1 MKKTNKTFKRFAAI
15 TSASLLAA
23 CAMAPV
29 FTSMT
34 SYAEAQPLDF
44 TLSAPSLPDGAA
56 IQKDVSAYEVFK
68 ISKVANATGQY
79 NVENWGEDVDASAL
93 ITALNANTTDF
104 QVQDKDD
111 NGSLKFDGEDPVM
124 VNLFKDVVYPTDSTA
139 EDYAEKVIQSAKD
152 IGLIIAGFTGDAQKE
167 AFAKAVMNSLKDD
180 ATAVSGE
187 YSKTKDDTTGVTTEK
202 VSFTDIQD
210 GYYIMTCSAKVGTS
224 GEYNSLSLGMLTI
237 VDGTVASPS
246 IGTGTAKVGLPKVE
260 KKVKEDQ
267 TQNTKYN
274 DKATY
279 ESEKNAWNDV
289 ADYDIGDAVP
299 FKLYG
304 TMPDNLDK
312 YSAYYYCFNDTL
324 DTRFDK
330 PTNVIITIGKTELYY
345 NVTGTQNNGET
356 TWSYKQY
363 TNNEFKDE
371 VSAIDKNCRLTYDGS
386 KFTVAFEDIKAY
398 EGVDKTTVVTV
409 EYNSVLNK
417 TAVVG
422 NKGQNNKVD
431 LTYSNNPNVNYK
443 PNTND
448 DTPDSPGE
456 DNTGKTPEDIVNVL
470 TYAFKFEKTFF
481 NAANEKLTVEEL
493 ETGVFTGDKAAQFT
507 LYAGE
512 GDGKTQLKFTKVE
525 STDTVNYGIYDYIID
540 ENGTLTTLELTE
552 IGGNDGDLTTKGDN
566 NLVIRIKGLD
576 EGTYTLSETR
586 APEGYNKANDQK
598 IVITAITA
606 NGQSWN
612 GTDNTLT
619 SFSWTIDGTTAGN
632 QSGASID
639 ATATAEMQNKK
650 GTSLPGTGGIG
661 TTIFYLGGGAM
672 AAIGGVYLISKRR
685 MKKSEE

>member
-34 SYAEAQPLDF
+34 SYAEGEQALDF

-79 NVENWGEDVDASAL
+79 NVDGWGSAINASAL
-93 ITALNANTTDF
+93 ITALKENETDF
-104 QVQDKDD
+104 QI
-111 NGSLKFDGEDPVM
+111 GDPAA
-124 VNLFKDVVYPTDSTA
+124 NAFA
-139 EDYAEKVIQSAKD
+139 KVSYDETKPADSAKD
-152 IGLIIAGFTGDAQKE
+152 VGLIIAGFTEDAQKE
-167 AFAKAVMNSLKDD
+167 AFAKAVMNSLKAD
-180 ATAVSGE
+180 ATAVLGE
-187 YSKTKDDTTGVTTEK
+187 YSKTKDDATGVTTEK

-210 GYYIMTCSAKVGTS
+210 GYYIMTCNVKGTGNDNYTAK
-224 GEYNSLSLGMLTI
+224 SLGMLTI
-237 VDGTVASPS
+237 VDGTVASPI
-246 IGTGTAKVGLPKVE
+246 IGVTPGTAKVGLPKVE

-267 TQNTKYN
+267 TQNTNYN

-324 DTRFDK
+324 DTQFDK
-330 PTNVIITIGKTELYY
+330 PTNVIITIEDTKLYY
-345 NVTGTQNNGET
+345 MVDGGDDNGTMK
-356 TWSYKQY
+356 WSYIQCDD
-363 TNNEFKDE
+363 TFKTKITE
-371 VSAIDKNCRLTYDGS
+371 SNKDKNCSVEYDDG

-552 IGGNDGDLTTKGDN
+552 IGGNDGKLTTKGDN

-598 IVITAITA
+598 IVITATTA

-619 SFSWTIDGTTAGN
+619 SFSWTIDGTEAGN
-632 QSGASID
+632 QSGNAIN

-661 TTIFYLGGGAM
+661 TTIFTV
-672 AAIGGVYLISKRR
+672 GGVLLITAAVVILIV
-685 MKKSEE
+685 KKKKENEAEEEN